1 MLDNIKTTSKAVLK
15 IENKILHDN
24 IESFQNEI
32 KSLKNEINKVS
43 FSKNIF
49 FSLKDNEYLS
59 SMLNNAL
66 KIDSIEMQNNEF
78 TNILEKQVTQIRL
91 LIIKLDDVRN
101 TETKKFFN
109 YYANNSTYLKKEPP
123 KDTIK
128 KTDFS
133 TQTDEEYLMKSSSST
148 QRKKLLNR
156 RENIKYNEQIT
167 NRENQINKLIT
178 HCNKINDVKENNL
191 FKKINSDIDDALL
204 YINDEIKIPNVV
216 TNKEDPFNDV
226 LYFSKKEHRKSN
238 ESLSSSSSGYHSDD
252 ISNYKEKQKSHIPQ
266 SIKTNRPSTTNKTE
280 IPTAIMDSD
289 LLNTSLKKPL
299 YQTPEPGK
307 IRKADKITYG
317 HSDSTNRLHKGEK
330 AIVNL
335 PEYLKVTNAS
345 SLAIKQT
352 RSSKLRQHLPIDKT
366 SPNHK
371 ATSMTPMKLSKMEK
385 GIEKTSNELKQ
396 LSSKMEKEMQL
407 QKNIILQLNS
417 TKTIK

>member
-24 IESFQNEI
+24 IKSFQNEI

-133 TQTDEEYLMKSSSST
+133 TQTDEEYLIKSSRST

-156 RENIKYNEQIT
+156 RENIKY
-167 NRENQINKLIT
+167 
-178 HCNKINDVKENNL
+178 KI
-191 FKKINSDIDDALL
+191 
-204 YINDEIKIPNVV
+204 
-216 TNKEDPFNDV
+216 
-226 LYFSKKEHRKSN
+226 
-238 ESLSSSSSGYHSDD
+238 
-252 ISNYKEKQKSHIPQ
+252 
-266 SIKTNRPSTTNKTE
+266 
-280 IPTAIMDSD
+280 
-289 LLNTSLKKPL
+289 
-299 YQTPEPGK
+299 
-307 IRKADKITYG
+307 
-317 HSDSTNRLHKGEK
+317 
-330 AIVNL
+330 
-335 PEYLKVTNAS
+335 
-345 SLAIKQT
+345 
-352 RSSKLRQHLPIDKT
+352 
-366 SPNHK
+366 
-371 ATSMTPMKLSKMEK
+371 
-385 GIEKTSNELKQ
+385 
-396 LSSKMEKEMQL
+396 
-407 QKNIILQLNS
+407 
-417 TKTIK
+417 